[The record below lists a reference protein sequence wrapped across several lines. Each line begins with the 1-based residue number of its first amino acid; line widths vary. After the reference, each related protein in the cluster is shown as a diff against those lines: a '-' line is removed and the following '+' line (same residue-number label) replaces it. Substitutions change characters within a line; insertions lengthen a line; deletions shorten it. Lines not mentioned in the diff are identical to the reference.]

1 METEKVLKLLKSRPV
16 VVNVGSPAFAKAIT
30 SQGYKAVQ
38 VDWLPPAGGDRQ
50 MQKLLKIMG
59 GLD

>member
-1 METEKVLKLLKSRPV
+1 MDCEKALKLFRSRPV
-16 VVNVGSPAFAKAIT
+16 VINVGSPAFSKAIKN
-30 SQGYKAVQ
+30 QDFKAVQ